1 MGNLRPPPQN
11 SDGDC
16 SEWQGHDRKRSSGVK
31 VGLEMIIWGDGSDNK
46 VFITQT

>member
-1 MGNLRPPPQN
+1 MGNLRPPQN

-16 SEWQGHDRKRSSGVK
+16 SEWQGRDRKRSSGVK
-31 VGLEMIIWGDGSDNK
+31 VGLEMIIWGDGTDNK